1 MARPTKYKP
10 LILKRAKKYLKE
22 YEKGG
27 EMMPTIEGLAVFLE
41 ITRETIYAWSKDKT
55 KEEFSYII
63 KGLLDLQGKRLIAG
77 LLQRDLNSPIVK
89 LILSKH
95 GYREESKQEH
105 TIDPELQKLIEK
117 ANKILPE

>member
-10 LILKRAKKYLKE
+10 LVLKRAKKYLKE

-63 KGLLDLQGKRLIAG
+63 KGLLDLQGKKLLAG
-77 LLQRDLNSPIVK
+77 GLKGTMNSTIVK

-95 GYREESKQEH
+95 GYKEESKQEH
-105 TIDPELQKLIEK
+105 VIDPDLQRLIEK